1 MQNYGRSLELTES
14 AYNSAGSAMDKY
26 SVYQDSIAAKQERI
40 IALWQE
46 FVQNMNV
53 QEVIS
58 DLLSLAEAMMKVFS
72 SELITNIL
80 KMIPAL
86 VAFGSALKII
96 SAIRGIDTLT
106 GSVSKLDVA
115 LKALGGT
122 KGVVLAVAS
131 ALIALYQVYKMFHKS
146 PEELEENIKGLN
158 SEIDQSSSDLESY
171 KNEMKTTQERID
183 ELLRKKQYGGLSIVE
198 EEELTNLQLEN
209 KELENK
215 INLLEEEIKLKEK
228 SREQDAVDLWNS
240 TSKTRN
246 TTDGISVTGVERVSL
261 PQQMEET
268 LSQIQFYEEKIVNE
282 TDAEMIEQY
291 QNKLNELRQDALDMY
306 NTMQTMKSGFGEAT
320 EEYKQITEA
329 SEKYEESLRT
339 TNEEIEE
346 IFSGPTYQGQID
358 KLTEL
363 AEAGELTAEKLNGEE
378 FDGFVSALE
387 QLGFDIDDIINKI
400 NEMADETEASMS
412 RVTEATDI
420 SRVSALETSVTAVRD
435 ALQELNETGYVSH
448 DVVKQLQDGGYDLT
462 GVLELTENGYVTST
476 EALMGLI
483 EAQRQEYALT
493 MNESLQAAA
502 DLVGAKIDE
511 KESYEEV
518 VKAILAK
525 VQAQLAETKATASG
539 YTARAHAA
547 LAEGDYKNFS
557 AWNKVAGSY
566 SEEILALQNA
576 ESDLNTILANI
587 ETNDT
592 AIDYLL
598 NRKSDS
604 YGSGGGSGGSSSTS
618 DVETAYEREIRILE
632 HRQYLAEQWAA
643 VYEGNADTELEYQD
657 KINEQ
662 IEIYGELMARVHE
675 EAEKYRQQGYDDES
689 EQIQELQ
696 KQYWDYYMERKD
708 LIDGLAEYQK
718 EKEEEMKQAQEDAIN
733 ELKDAIND
741 LMDIA
746 QDRLDDIVD
755 NFDYQITK
763 LQAMRDLT
771 EAYYDSVNEI
781 GSLQHEIDKDLAKSK
796 SQYAYLDET
805 LRDTIFNEDDYNK
818 LSSKLQGIASEC
830 DALYQSYLADLSTL
844 TEDEIYKA
852 DQITAEYERQYN
864 YKMMEYQV
872 AQAELNLIRAQTN
885 LQNVMANR
893 NVRMY
898 QNGQWTWVAD
908 HEQVANAEEQLE
920 EAKWEYKQ
928 SQIDLRQQAVL
939 DQYDSLIASLEGQ
952 KAAAENQF
960 EMLQEQWEEIENQLT
975 MQVEGVSDVMEMI
988 KDGNLPQL
996 QGIIDET
1003 GASLQSLIASIQAMI
1018 GMGGG
1023 GGNVL
1028 AGANSSGGGG
1038 AGWSLGGGGGGNATK
1053 GFMEDLTGNP
1063 GYSSDDDDFD
1073 ISGWYNT
1080 DIDYSEAYHRAE
1092 AAGASDKVLQQI
1104 EDLRD
1109 QKVEDKYGGK
1119 DPNPDWKDDWD
1130 DSKKSYDTG
1139 GVLNGL
1145 GGIKATTKDE
1155 VVFSPDISSMLLSP
1169 EKSREFLNSADALT
1183 KILDNSNG
1191 MSKIMT
1197 ALSGIVTGNTT
1208 SYNDSH
1214 NIVLNGDI
1222 VSKISNDDFN
1232 SISSVLK
1239 RYIPVMKGV

>member
-1 MQNYGRSLELTES
+1 MENYGRSLELTES

-80 KMIPAL
+80 KMVPAL
-86 VAFGSALKII
+86 VAFGASLKVI
-96 SAIRGIDTLT
+96 SAIRGIDTLP

-171 KNEMKTTQERID
+171 QNEMKTTQERID

-215 INLLEEEIKLKEK
+215 INLLEEEIRLKEK
-228 SREQDAVDLWNS
+228 SREKDAVDLWNS

-246 TTDGISVTGVERVSL
+246 TTDGISITGVERVSL

-306 NTMQTMKSGFGEAT
+306 NTMQTMKSGFGGAT

-346 IFSGPTYQGQID
+346 IFSGPTYQDQID

-363 AEAGELTAEKLNGEE
+363 AEAGELTAEKLDGEE

-412 RVTEATDI
+412 RITEATDI

-462 GVLELTENGYVTST
+462 GVLELTENGYVTS
-476 EALMGLI
+476 EAALMGLI

-511 KESYEEV
+511 KESYKSV
-518 VKAILAK
+518 VRSILAK
-525 VQAQLAETKATASG
+525 VQAQKEEASVTAKMYQANARAAFASG
-539 YTARAHAA
+539 DI
-547 LAEGDYKNFS
+547 AEHHKWQN
-557 AWNKVAGSY
+557 VAMQY
-566 SEEILALQNA
+566 YNDTMAPLLDA
-576 ESDLNTILANI
+576 ESNLNTILSNI

-598 NRKSDS
+598 NRKGDS
-604 YGSGGGSGGSSSTS
+604 SGGGSGGSSSTS

-818 LSSKLQGIASEC
+818 LSSKLQGIASDC

-1003 GASLQSLIASIQAMI
+1003 GASLQSLISSIKAMI

-1023 GGNVL
+1023 GGNAL
-1028 AGANSSGGGG
+1028 AGANSSSGGG
-1038 AGWSLGGGGGGNATK
+1038 GWSLGGGGGGNATK
-1053 GFMEDLTGNP
+1053 GFVEDLTGNP

-1080 DIDYSEAYHRAE
+1080 DVDYSEAYHRAE

-1139 GVLNGL
+1139 GILNGL